1 MTTYDAPDAEA
12 MKALG
17 RDVVGPT
24 LRAGD
29 LVILTGDLGA
39 GKTTFTQGL
48 GDALGV
54 RGPVASP
61 TFIIART
68 HPSEVGGPALVHVDA
83 YRLGSLAELDD
94 LDLDAA
100 LEDSVTVVEWGEGA
114 AEQLSQD
121 RLHVVIRRERGGEL
135 DMNAPDAGVRQ
146 VEVSA
151 HGPRWQGAFPADA

>member
-1 MTTYDAPDAEA
+1 MTTFDAPDAAA
-12 MKALG
+12 MRSLG
-17 RDVVGPT
+17 RDIVGPMLT
-24 LRAGD
+24 AGD
-29 LVILTGDLGA
+29 LVILSGDLGA

-48 GDALGV
+48 GEALRV

-68 HPSEVGGPALVHVDA
+68 HPSEVNGPALVHVDA
-83 YRLGSLAELDD
+83 YRLSSLAELDD

-135 DMNAPDAGVRQ
+135 DMEAPDAGTRAVT
-146 VEVSA
+146 VTG
-151 HGPRWQGAFPADA
+151 HGDRWRGAFLGDA

>member
-17 RDVVGPT
+17 RDVVGPR

-68 HPSEVGGPALVHVDA
+68 HPSLVGGPGLVHVDA

-121 RLHVVIRRERGGEL
+121 RLHVVISRERGGEL
-135 DMNAPDAGVRQ
+135 DMSAPDAGVRQ
-146 VEVSA
+146 VRVTA
-151 HGPRWQGAFPADA
+151 HGDRWRGEFPAGA